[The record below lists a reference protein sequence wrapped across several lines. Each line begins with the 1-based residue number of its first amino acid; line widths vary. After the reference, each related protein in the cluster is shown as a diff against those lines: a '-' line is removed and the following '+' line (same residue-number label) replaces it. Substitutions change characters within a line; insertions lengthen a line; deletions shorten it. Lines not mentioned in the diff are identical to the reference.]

1 MLQDHFVTR
10 EFGAWRQINLH
21 SWLPCDAFKNLFIIC
36 NEGSVADASRFNAN
50 SYLPLVR
57 YEYVVEA
64 PTEDVMDFLL
74 PVSVSG

>member
-1 MLQDHFVTR
+1 MLAGLMQP
-10 EFGAWRQINLH
+10 IPPP
-21 SWLPCDAFKNLFIIC
+21 S
-36 NEGSVADASRFNAN
+36 
-50 SYLPLVR
+50 R